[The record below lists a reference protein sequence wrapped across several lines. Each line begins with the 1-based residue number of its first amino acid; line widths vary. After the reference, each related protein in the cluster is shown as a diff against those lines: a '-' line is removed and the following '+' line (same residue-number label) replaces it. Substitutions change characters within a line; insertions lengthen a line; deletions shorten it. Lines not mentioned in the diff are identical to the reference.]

1 MHNEEEDSLQPNEWP
16 QTHLRNC
23 HSSLTFSP
31 NNAGS
36 SLCRGKDEHL
46 CSQGDGMR
54 ELRWV
59 ALGFS
64 AMLVLFSLAIMIV
77 ERTITAE
84 AWALLLLAPVPAGF
98 ALTAKNDSDTA
109 SEEVIEWPEESD
121 FDREKSVGDP
131 ADAGFDVPVL

>member
-1 MHNEEEDSLQPNEWP
+1 MNGRKRIFAIA
-16 QTHLRNC
+16 TLRSRFLPIMQVHHFVVAKMNTYA
-23 HSSLTFSP
+23 L
-31 NNAGS
+31 
-36 SLCRGKDEHL
+36 
-46 CSQGDGMR
+46 QGDGMR

-84 AWALLLLAPVPAGF
+84 AWALLLLAPVSAGF
-98 ALTAKNDSDTA
+98 ALTARNDSDTG